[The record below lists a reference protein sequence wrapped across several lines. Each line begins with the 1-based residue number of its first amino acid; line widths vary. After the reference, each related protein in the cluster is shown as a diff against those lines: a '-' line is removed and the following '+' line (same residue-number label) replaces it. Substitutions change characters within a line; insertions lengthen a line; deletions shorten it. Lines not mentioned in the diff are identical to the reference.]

1 VPIFYVEHGGKHD
14 RKKTHCENQNKVQY
28 LVLSFLAL
36 PVTHL
41 RTNPYRT
48 PSIKGTDSSV
58 PFSPYHGKRSV
69 ALGSEV
75 QWNGKGS

>member
-14 RKKTHCENQNKVQY
+14 RKKTHCENQNKGQY

-48 PSIKGTDSSV
+48 HPSTGQAGTPLMQSTLFESTLLV
-58 PFSPYHGKRSV
+58 
-69 ALGSEV
+69 
-75 QWNGKGS
+75 